1 MKNAR
6 ILNILSLVFNALLIC
21 ILLVLAVLL
30 PELQLIGS
38 YRYVEVYA
46 LTIGSIFAS
55 ICMVFN
61 IIYLIKNKQLPRIIY
76 ALKLISTASIIGAAA
91 FVIVTTGLVNGNNFG
106 VLFNDLGIK
115 NPVLYL
121 DIIAPAVALI
131 GFLFFDH
138 ADEPKWP
145 IVFLTIIPL
154 ALYAAGYIVNTITK
168 VTEFDGSY
176 DWYNLSLAG
185 RFGPFIVWG
194 ITIGA
199 TFVFALVL
207 YLFNRLLHKAFFRK
221 KPEPYVGH
229 GPYYN
234 DDENCDDDD
243 NNNHNRALDEPVQN
257 EPLRSQE
264 LEDDKENVRNN
275 VVVEEEVE
283 EPVAEPE
290 QEGNK
295 DEPEDAEEP
304 APVEEKEEEPEA
316 PKPVKKPASTP
327 KKTTKKPAAGKKE
340 VKEPEPAPANNG
352 TKVYHLTKRK
362 EDGMWAIT
370 FVGGK
375 KPVKLFKTKKE
386 AEEYLEVLTKN
397 QGATALIR
405 NSKGAKAGKFASSI
419 KSDEDK

>member
-21 ILLVLAVLL
+21 VLLALAVLF
-30 PELQLIGS
+30 PELQLTGS

-46 LTIGSIFAS
+46 LTIGSIFAG

-138 ADEPKWP
+138 ADKPKWP

-176 DWYNLSLAG
+176 DWYQLSLAG

-199 TFVFALVL
+199 TFVLALIL
-207 YLFNRLLHKAFFRK
+207 YLINRLLHKAFFRK

-234 DDENCDDDD
+234 DDETGDDDD

-257 EPLRSQE
+257 EPLRNQE